1 MSSVTIVT
9 ALAAWLAAGP
19 GTDCPGG
26 QVVARPVAAD
36 LKDRSPEDRVAQVLA
51 GLPGATDP
59 RARQVRP
66 GYARRVNRAF
76 ARFETRVAA
85 PMRAWAEQ
93 TLAQV
98 PGETV
103 FYPFAGADFPSAHR
117 LYPDAGRYVL
127 VAMQRGGPPPDLD
140 GLDRATLAA
149 TLVSYER
156 LLGGFL
162 GRGFFITAEMNAE
175 TKGDAAVVPGITGA
189 LMVFAAREGFEVVAL
204 EPVRVAADGAV
215 ELHPGDRRRPSTWES
230 VRLRLRR
237 DGRPVVLEYL
247 RVGLSNFNLTPDSPA
262 LALMT
267 ALAQGRVILKAAS
280 HLPQTREFSVLT
292 QLLLRRAPTI
302 VQDETGVAY
311 DALTGD
317 FAVELHGSFR
327 RVNELFTPT
336 DQAAL
341 IAAYAG
347 AGVARPLPFH
357 VGYRK
362 GTEACMLVATRSG
375 TVKSAA
381 R

>member
-1 MSSVTIVT
+1 MIVT

-26 QVVARPVAAD
+26 QVVATPIVAV
-36 LKDRSPEDRVAQVLA
+36 PEDRSSEDHVARVLA
-51 GLPGATDP
+51 GLPGATDR

-66 GYARRVNRAF
+66 GYAGRVDRAF

-85 PMRAWAEQ
+85 PMRAWAQQEL
-93 TLAQV
+93 TQV
-98 PGETV
+98 PGDTV

-117 LYPDAGRYVL
+117 LYPQAGRYVL

-149 TLVSYER
+149 TLISYER

-175 TKGDAAVVPGITGA
+175 TKGDAAVVTGITGA
-189 LMVFAAREGFEVVAL
+189 LMVFAAREGFEVVAV
-204 EPVRVAADGAV
+204 EPVRASADGGV
-215 ELHPGDRRRPSTWES
+215 ELHPGDRRRTSTWDS

-237 DGRPVVLEYL
+237 DGQPVVLEYL
-247 RVGLSNFNLTPDSPA
+247 RVGLSNFTLTPASPA

-267 ALAQGRVILKAAS
+267 TLAQGRVILKAAS

-292 QLLLRRAPTI
+292 DLLLRRAPTI

-336 DQAAL
+336 DQGAL
-341 IAAYAG
+341 IAAYARAG
-347 AGVARPLPFH
+347 AARPLPFH

-362 GTEACMLVATRSG
+362 GAEACMLVATRTG
-375 TVKSAA
+375 TVKSDA

>member
-1 MSSVTIVT
+1 MSVT

-26 QVVARPVAAD
+26 QVVATPIVAV
-36 LKDRSPEDRVAQVLA
+36 PEDRSSEDHVARALA
-51 GLPGATDP
+51 GLPGATDL

-66 GYARRVNRAF
+66 GYAGRVDRAF

-93 TLAQV
+93 ELTQV
-98 PGETV
+98 PGDTV

-117 LYPDAGRYVL
+117 LYPQAGRYVL

-175 TKGDAAVVPGITGA
+175 TKGDAAVVTGITGA
-189 LMVFAAREGFEVVAL
+189 LMVFAAREGFEVVAV
-204 EPVRVAADGAV
+204 EPLRVGADGGV
-215 ELHPGDRRRPSTWES
+215 ELHPGDRRRASTWDS

-237 DGRPVVLEYL
+237 DGQPVVLEYL
-247 RVGLSNFNLTPDSPA
+247 RVGLSNFTLTPVSPA

-267 ALAQGRVILKAAS
+267 TLAQGRVILKAAS

-292 QLLLRRAPTI
+292 DLLLRRAPTI

-341 IAAYAG
+341 IAAYARAG
-347 AGVARPLPFH
+347 AARPLPFH

-362 GTEACMLVATRSG
+362 GAEACMLVATRTG
-375 TVKSAA
+375 AVKSDA